1 MREELLPGSVVRTSD
16 FVGFRGF
23 RVVIIEHPKNC
34 SFGPGN
40 KGLSGYL
47 FAFRPGTERGRSI
60 VRFRENPELETRMT
74 RMSAIIPP
82 EKPFEATCSD
92 AGGKVATFH
101 IDPRFLADVIRRAG
115 ILTSK
120 LQRVPPPGFVINQRV
135 DYLCSLL
142 IQETENG
149 AQLGSLYFEN
159 LTVAL
164 VVAVFSQTDTRWP
177 DVGNLHVQNEGVQ
190 KALAYI
196 QANFRS
202 KLKRTEIAAAAHLS
216 ENHFSSIFGRLVGLT
231 PQEYVLRCRL
241 RFAEKLLCLRGATSS
256 IAEVAAEAGLRIRPI
271 SPDIFAAFLEDP
283 PKNIVVS
290 TFRQKERTGVL
301 AGIGREGLNQR
312 STKVPNPGQGE
323 AWASFSSFTG
333 AARLRYRG

>member
-16 FVGFRGF
+16 FVGLRGF
-23 RVVIIEHPKNC
+23 RVVIIEHPKNG

-47 FAFRPGTERGRSI
+47 FAFRPGTERGRTI

-82 EKPFEATCSD
+82 EKPFEATYSD
-92 AGGKVATFH
+92 AGGKVATFQ

-120 LQRVPPPGFVINQRV
+120 LQRVPPPGFVINQKV

-149 AQLGSLYFEN
+149 GRLGPLYFEN
-159 LTVAL
+159 LAVAL
-164 VVAVFSQTDTRWP
+164 IVAVFSQTDTRWP

-202 KLKRTEIAAAAHLS
+202 KLKRAEIAAAAHLS
-216 ENHFSSIFGRLVGLT
+216 ENHFSSLFGRLVGLT
-231 PQEYVLRCRL
+231 PQEYILHCRL
-241 RFAEKLLCLRGATSS
+241 RFAEKLLRLRGPTSS
-256 IAEVAAEAGLRIRPI
+256 IAEVAAEAGFADQAHFTRHFRRFFGRP
-271 SPDIFAAFLEDP
+271 PQEYR
-283 PKNIVVS
+283 
-290 TFRQKERTGVL
+290 RQY
-301 AGIGREGLNQR
+301 I
-312 STKVPNPGQGE
+312 
-323 AWASFSSFTG
+323 
-333 AARLRYRG
+333 